1 MYTVSNLSLIVSMA
15 QTENNDIWLT
25 WWQKF
30 WYKIAILD
38 LPSERKTE
46 VAEKMVDYSF
56 ADALY
61 WFQFVLSSVIA
72 TLWLLINSSPVVIW
86 AMLISPILQPIQ
98 SFAFAVNSWHKQMYI
113 RSLNNLFFS
122 VVVGI
127 AVALLI
133 TLLVPFSSL
142 TAQIISRTT
151 PTFVDL
157 FIALAGGTIA
167 MLALWYN
174 RLSDTLAG
182 VAMAASLLPPL
193 CVVWIWLAFV
203 RRDISQW
210 SMMLFLANLI
220 ALVLVGLLIFY
231 LFGFFP
237 TDNKSKHLSFSRF
250 FMIIATVVLI
260 AFPLWTSMQAIALD
274 YRTTQTI
281 QEVSQDYLYTVH
293 PQIKVLQ
300 VAYVD
305 SPDVSR
311 ITLSL
316 QSPEWVTLT
325 SDDTSILTKYL
336 FVSLQ
341 KSVELDVQISYVA
354 SVYKKNIEKPI
365 SDKEIA
371 VKNHFW
377 VLFSGS
383 RIDNLLV
390 DEKSDGVYI
399 QLSFLTALSP
409 DKVRDYLA
417 IWKKTLQ
424 KYRDTQVVFDVE
436 VSYIDRMSF

>member
-1 MYTVSNLSLIVSMA
+1 M
-15 QTENNDIWLT
+15 
-25 WWQKF
+25 
-30 WYKIAILD
+30 
-38 LPSERKTE
+38 E
-46 VAEKMVDYSF
+46 VAEKMVNYSF
-56 ADALY
+56 SDTLY
-61 WFQFVLSSVIA
+61 WFQFILSSVIA
-72 TLWLLINSSPVVIW
+72 TLGLLTNSSPVVIW

-98 SFAFAVNSWHKQMYI
+98 SFAFAINSWHKVMYI

-122 VVVGI
+122 VIVWIGI
-127 AVALLI
+127 AALI

-142 TAQIISRTT
+142 TTQIIARTT

-193 CVVWIWLAFV
+193 CVVWIWVAFL
-203 RRDISQW
+203 RRDVSQW

-220 ALVLVGLLIFY
+220 ALVLVWLLIFY

-237 TDNKSKHLSFSRF
+237 TDDKSKHLSFSRF
-250 FMIIATVVLI
+250 FMIIATVILV

-281 QEVSQDYLYTVH
+281 QHISQDYLSTIH
-293 PQIKVLQ
+293 PQIKILQ
-300 VAYVD
+300 VSYVD
-305 SPDVSR
+305 TPNVNR

-316 QSPEWVTLT
+316 QSPEWVILT
-325 SDDTSILTKYL
+325 SENTSILTKNL
-336 FVSLQ
+336 FVSLE

-365 SDKEIA
+365 SDKEVSIRDHFAA
-371 VKNHFW
+371 V
-377 VLFSGS
+377 FSGS
-383 RIDNLLV
+383 RLESVSI
-390 DEKSDGVYI
+390 DEKSDSI
-399 QLSFLTALSP
+399 HLWLSFVTAMNKDIVWVYLYAWKNSLT
-409 DKVRDYLA
+409 
-417 IWKKTLQ
+417 
-424 KYRDTQVVFDVE
+424 KYWGVPVVINAE
-436 VSYIDRMSF
+436 VSYIDLISL

>member
-1 MYTVSNLSLIVSMA
+1 M
-15 QTENNDIWLT
+15 
-25 WWQKF
+25 
-30 WYKIAILD
+30 
-38 LPSERKTE
+38 E
-46 VAEKMVDYSF
+46 VAEKMVNYSF
-56 ADALY
+56 SDILY
-61 WFQFVLSSVIA
+61 WFQFILSSVIA
-72 TLWLLINSSPVVIW
+72 TLGLLTNSSPVVIW

-98 SFAFAVNSWHKQMYI
+98 SFAFAINSWHKVMYI

-122 VVVGI
+122 VIVWIGI
-127 AVALLI
+127 AALI

-142 TAQIISRTT
+142 TTQIIARTT

-193 CVVWIWLAFV
+193 CVVWIWLAFL
-203 RRDISQW
+203 RLDISQW

-220 ALVLVGLLIFY
+220 ALVLVWLLIFY

-237 TDNKSKHLSFSRF
+237 TDDKSKHLSFSRF
-250 FMIIATVVLI
+250 FMIIATVILV

-281 QEVSQDYLYTVH
+281 KEVSQDYLSTIH
-293 PQIKVLQ
+293 PQIRIQQ
-300 VAYVD
+300 VSYVD
-305 SPDVSR
+305 TLNVHR

-316 QSPEWVTLT
+316 QSPEWVILT
-325 SDDTSILTKYL
+325 SDNTSILTKNL

-365 SDKEIA
+365 SDKEVSIRDHFAA
-371 VKNHFW
+371 VF
-377 VLFSGS
+377 LGS
-383 RIDNLLV
+383 RLESVSI
-390 DEKSDGVYI
+390 DEKPDI
-399 QLSFLTALSP
+399 IHLWLSFVTAMNKNIVWVYLYAWKNSLT
-409 DKVRDYLA
+409 
-417 IWKKTLQ
+417 
-424 KYRDTQVVFDVE
+424 KYWGVPVVIDAE
-436 VSYIDRMSF
+436 VSYIDVISL